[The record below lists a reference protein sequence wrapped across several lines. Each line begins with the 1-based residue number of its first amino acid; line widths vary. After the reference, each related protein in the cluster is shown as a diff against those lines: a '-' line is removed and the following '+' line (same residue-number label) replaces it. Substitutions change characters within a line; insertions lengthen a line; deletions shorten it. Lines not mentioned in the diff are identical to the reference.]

1 MNQICCLNP
10 ECNNPSVPEHTK
22 FCSSCGVSLS
32 KLRDRYRPIKS
43 LGRGGF
49 GKTYLAEYA
58 EYDDKLKEKFVI
70 KQCVIK
76 QFAPQI
82 QGTAG
87 LKKAT
92 ELFLQEAEK
101 LLKLGKHPQ
110 IPALLDYFEENSR
123 LYLVQQFIDGENLL
137 EELEKQG
144 IFSESKIRALL
155 QDLLTTL
162 KVVHE
167 YGVIHRDIKPENI
180 MRCRGDGKLTL
191 IDFGAAK
198 QLQGTVRTGT
208 VIGTPVY
215 ASLEQMRHG
224 KAYPASDLYSLGVT
238 CFHLL
243 TGDKF
248 RDIFEDWSQHSGS
261 KESGEILAKLL
272 RVSKKLGEILA
283 ELLQE
288 EYQQRYQSA
297 EDVLK
302 DLKSSQLRTKKANQ
316 SSRKSSQVTSRQ
328 QTSSTQIQSKQNSV
342 VPKSRVSQPN
352 NSSRIIMWSSIGVF
366 VLGIVFLGTQSAHI
380 PTICKSL
387 NNCAVDEKFSLQY
400 PEVRDIAI
408 TAQKLSENANN
419 VEELQASEQQLK
431 NAIAQ
436 LKTIP
441 PSAKVYDNAKK
452 ELSDYQS
459 QLTKIQSRL
468 DKENQALNSINEAEQ
483 QAKDA
488 EEQREKAKTVSEY
501 KAVRDKFQQAIATL
515 NDIPSD
521 TFISERVTKLKES
534 YQSKGR
540 EVVAKIADL
549 NKPKPSPTP
558 TPTVAVPSTPPSERT
573 PSLTDPK
580 WDYSVFNSRK
590 TDSQEEIQFI
600 LKSEPRYD
608 ESSKQVEWIVD
619 EERNCFGGSETP
631 DGSRICFD
639 FVGTRFA
646 AVFKDADG
654 LTIETKNLYKDGK
667 DSPPIKKQGNITTYR
682 YRYILSIPDSV
693 WSGWSKVRQVII
705 ERI

>member
-1 MNQICCLNP
+1 
-10 ECNNPSVPEHTK
+10 
-22 FCSSCGVSLS
+22 
-32 KLRDRYRPIKS
+32 LRDRYRPIKS
-43 LGRGGF
+43 LGSGGF
-49 GKTYLAEYA
+49 GKTYLAE
-58 EYDDKLKEKFVI
+58 DVDKLNEK
-70 KQCVIK
+70 CVIK

-82 QGTAG
+82 QGTEG
-87 LKKAT
+87 LKKAI
-92 ELFLQEAEK
+92 ELFLLEA
-101 LLKLGKHPQ
+101 LQLQKLGEHSQ
-110 IPALLDYFEENSR
+110 IPALSAYFEENSR

-167 YGVIHRDIKPENI
+167 YDVIHRDIKPENI
-180 MRCRGDGKLTL
+180 MRRRDDGKLIL
-191 IDFGAAK
+191 IDFGASK
-198 QLQGTVRTGT
+198 QLYGTVKTGT
-208 VIGTPVY
+208 SIGTFGY
-215 ASLEQMRHG
+215 APLEQMQDG
-224 KAYPASDLYSLGVT
+224 KVYPASDLYSLGAT

-243 TGDKF
+243 TEVLPWDLWKKYGYGWVKIW
-248 RDIFEDWSQHSGS
+248 RRYLNQPIS
-261 KESGEILAKLL
+261 KE
-272 RVSKKLGEILA
+272 LGEILDK
-283 ELLQE
+283 LLE
-288 EYQQRYQSA
+288 VEYQDRYQSA
-297 EDVLK
+297 QSVLK
-302 DLKSSQLRTKKANQ
+302 DLKSSQLTTKKANQ

-342 VPKSRVSQPN
+342 VPKSRISQPN

-408 TAQKLSENANN
+408 TAQKLSENAKN

-468 DKENQALNSINEAEQ
+468 DKENQALKSINEAEQ
-483 QAKDA
+483 QAKEAD
-488 EEQREKAKTVSEY
+488 RLKGKAQTVSEY
-501 KAVRDKFQQAIATL
+501 EAVKDKLQQAIATL

-534 YQSKGR
+534 YQSKR
-540 EVVAKIADL
+540 QEVAKIIA
-549 NKPKPSPTP
+549 KMIEPKPSPTP
-558 TPTVAVPSTPPSERT
+558 TPTVPVPSTPPSERT
-573 PSLTDPK
+573 PSLSDPK
-580 WDYSVFNSRK
+580 WDYSIFNSRK
-590 TDSQEEIQFI
+590 TYSDTEIQFI

-608 ESSKQVEWIVD
+608 ESNKQVEWIVD
-619 EERNCFGGSETP
+619 EKITCFRFERGETYTWLFCSSLP
-631 DGSRICFD
+631 SNRGLS
-639 FVGTRFA
+639 
-646 AVFKDADG
+646 AVFKDVDG
-654 LTIETKNLYKDGK
+654 STIGSQVLFEDGGNN
-667 DSPPIKKQGNITTYR
+667 PKQEGNITTYR

-693 WSGWSKVRQVII
+693 WSRWSKVSQVII

>member
-22 FCSSCGVSLS
+22 FCSSCGVPLI
-32 KLRDRYRPIKS
+32 KLRNRYRPIKS
-43 LGRGGF
+43 LGSGGF
-49 GKTYLAEYA
+49 GKTYLAE
-58 EYDDKLKEKFVI
+58 DGDKLNEK
-70 KQCVIK
+70 CVIK

-92 ELFLQEAEK
+92 ELFLQEAQQ
-101 LLKLGKHPQ
+101 LQQLGEHSQ
-110 IPALLDYFEENSR
+110 IPTLLAYFEENSR

-144 IFSESKIRALL
+144 IFSESKIHALL

-167 YGVIHRDIKPENI
+167 YDVIHRDIKPENI
-180 MRCRGDGKLTL
+180 MRRRDDGKLIL

-208 VIGTPVY
+208 RIGTPVY

-243 TGDKF
+243 TGDEF
-248 RDIFEDWSQHSGS
+248 RDVFEDWSQHSKQLGS
-261 KESGEILAKLL
+261 EESGEILAKLL
-272 RVSKKLGEILA
+272 QISKKLGEILTK
-283 ELLQE
+283 LLQE

-297 EDVLK
+297 EEVLQ
-302 DLKSSQLRTKKANQ
+302 DLNTTQLTTKKANQ

-342 VPKSRVSQPN
+342 VPKSRISQPN

-408 TAQKLSENANN
+408 TAQKLSENAKN

-468 DKENQALNSINEAEQ
+468 DKENQALKSINEAEQ
-483 QAKDA
+483 QAKEADGLKG
-488 EEQREKAKTVSEY
+488 KAQTVSEY
-501 KAVRDKFQQAIATL
+501 EAVKDKLQQAIATL

-521 TFISERVTKLKES
+521 TFISERVTNLKET
-534 YQSKGR
+534 YQSKR
-540 EVVAKIADL
+540 QEVAKIIA
-549 NKPKPSPTP
+549 KIIEPKPSPTP
-558 TPTVAVPSTPPSERT
+558 TPTVTVPSIPPSEET
-573 PSLTDPK
+573 PSQNPTSTPTINKSRREYVCKLLGIDQGVRLEPSISGSKTRD
-580 WDYSVFNSRK
+580 WDCFVPISSGRCVARGGGNPYETVGPSGLGSCDG
-590 TDSQEEIQFI
+590 DSI
-600 LKSEPRYD
+600 
-608 ESSKQVEWIVD
+608 
-619 EERNCFGGSETP
+619 
-631 DGSRICFD
+631 
-639 FVGTRFA
+639 
-646 AVFKDADG
+646 
-654 LTIETKNLYKDGK
+654 TIEDPATGEKYYQFNAVYG
-667 DSPPIKKQGNITTYR
+667 
-682 YRYILSIPDSV
+682 SV
-693 WSGWSKVRQVII
+693 RFVLEK
-705 ERI
+705 